1 MKSLTQNLLLLLVLS
16 SFTFTACKK
25 DKDDDDK
32 QPDPTP
38 AASSMRLELEHTF
51 GPANF
56 ALNTPYVSSGG
67 DTLNFNLFRYYIS
80 NLVLVKTDGSEYA
93 VPESYY
99 LVDQSVPTSRLI
111 TISNV
116 PVADYKGFRF
126 MLGVDSTRNVSGNQ
140 VGALDPA
147 NNMFW
152 SWNTG
157 YIFVKAEG
165 TSPQST
171 GMGGSFS
178 YHLGGFRTANNTRAY
193 QTFSHTFTGEV
204 MSVKPNAI
212 PQIHMKVDVRSIFNG
227 VSVAS
232 NPMTHMPGANAMSM
246 MQNFASG
253 VEYEHLHN

>member
-1 MKSLTQNLLLLLVLS
+1 MKSISKYLFLLLTLS
-16 SFTFTACKK
+16 TFTFTSCKK
-25 DKDDDDK
+25 DKDDDTN
-32 QPDPTP
+32 QPDPAPNT
-38 AASSMRLELEHTF
+38 ASMRLELEHVF
-51 GPANF
+51 GDANF
-56 ALNTPYVSSGG
+56 ALNTPYVSASG

-80 NLVLVKTDGSEYA
+80 NLVLVKTDGSEYV

-111 TISNV
+111 TISDV

-157 YIFVKAEG
+157 YIFLKAEG
-165 TSPQST
+165 TSPQSS
-171 GMGGSFS
+171 GMGGSFA
-178 YHLGGFRTANNTRAY
+178 YHLGGFRTSNNTKAN
-193 QTFSHTFTGEV
+193 QTIAHTFNGEL

-212 PQIHMKVDVRSIFNG
+212 PQLHVKVDVSKLFTG
-227 VSVAS
+227 VSVDA
-232 NPMTHMPGANAMSM
+232 NPMVHMPGAMAASM
-246 MQNFASG
+246 MENFATG